1 MPKNPATSILNNIQ
15 EFINKLKTI
24 HKNRKIPSY

>member
-1 MPKNPATSILNNIQ
+1 MPKYLINSILNNIQ

>member
-1 MPKNPATSILNNIQ
+1 MPKYLINNILNNIQ
-15 EFINKLKTI
+15 EFINKLKII

>member
-1 MPKNPATSILNNIQ
+1 MPKYLINSILNNIQ

-24 HKNRKIPSY
+24 HKNRKILSY